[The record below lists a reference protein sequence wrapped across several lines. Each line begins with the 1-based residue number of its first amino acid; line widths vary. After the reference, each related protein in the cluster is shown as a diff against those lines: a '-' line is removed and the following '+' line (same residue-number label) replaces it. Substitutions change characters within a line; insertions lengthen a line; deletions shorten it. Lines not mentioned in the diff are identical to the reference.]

1 MVISNTSVSRKQLIG
16 ASIAT
21 LVLGVLIG
29 WGITNFDNISVA
41 DASINKPI
49 RVGHYKLINPLLD
62 TAEGE
67 DRLSSKQLKNF
78 KQKVVQLI
86 SEEIGNQKASEVS
99 VYFRDFDDGL
109 SFNING
115 DAGFEPAS
123 LAKLPV
129 MIAYLKMA
137 EGDPALLQKKYI
149 WDNNA
154 KSRLQGDP
162 QDTIL
167 KLGESYS
174 VERLLIEMIGHSD
187 NGATQLLF
195 DHLKLDFLLTVLNE
209 LGLEYSQNS
218 SFDKLI
224 TIKSY
229 AIFLRVLYNASYL
242 NREMSEKALE
252 LLAIGDFP
260 QGIMSTVPPKTV
272 VASKYGVRKSGTN
285 NETVQLHDFG
295 IVYYPNR
302 PYLICVMSKGNDVNK
317 LTSVI
322 QDISKFI
329 YNEVDS
335 QYKN

>member
-1 MVISNTSVSRKQLIG
+1 MVPSKVSFSRKQLVG
-16 ASIAT
+16 ANIAI
-21 LVLGVLIG
+21 LVIGVLIG
-29 WGITNFDNISVA
+29 WGITNVENIRVA

-62 TAEGE
+62 SAEGE
-67 DRLSSKQLKNF
+67 DRLSSKQLRNF

-123 LAKLPV
+123 LAKVPV
-129 MIAYLKMA
+129 MFAYLKMA
-137 EGDPALLQKKYI
+137 EGNPTLLQKKFT

-162 QDTIL
+162 EDTIL
-167 KLGESYS
+167 KLGKAYS

-195 DHLKLDFLLTVLNE
+195 DHLNIDFLLTVLNE
-209 LGLEYSQNS
+209 LGLEYSHDT

-229 AIFLRVLYNASYL
+229 SIFLRVLYNASYL

-252 LLAIGDFP
+252 LLTIGDFP
-260 QGIMSTVPPKTV
+260 QGIMSTVPPNIV
-272 VASKYGVRKSGTN
+272 VASKYGVRDFGIKN
-285 NETVQLHDFG
+285 KMVQLHDFG
-295 IVYYPNR
+295 IVYYPDR
-302 PYLICVMSKGNDVNK
+302 PYLICVMSKGTDVNK

-322 QDISKFI
+322 QDISKLV
-329 YNEVDS
+329 YHEVDT